1 MISSFGK
8 INLDVSIGAKTVFSL
23 FGLNVTNSMIIG
35 TISFLIL
42 TIGIIY
48 SSRMVKKGKSN
59 KFTRVVRWAFDILV
73 KQIDSVMPSK
83 KSARAIAP
91 LAITIFFF
99 VLVNYWLISIIPGVG
114 AIKYNGVAIFRG
126 LDADLN
132 FTCALAIITI
142 VGVQIYAI
150 KYLGFLKNA
159 GRYFRNPF
167 KDPIGATE
175 GLLELIGEFS
185 RCLSLSLRLFGNA
198 LAGEILLLVISAI
211 AGFLSTLALPLF
223 MAFEIFIGFIQSY
236 IFFMLCLIFTS
247 LAMGNIEQNV

>member
-1 MISSFGK
+1 MFLSFGK
-8 INLDVSIGAKTVFSL
+8 IDLDISIGAKTVFTL
-23 FGLNVTNSMIIG
+23 FGFNVTNSIIIG

-42 TIGIIY
+42 IIGLFY
-48 SSRMVKKGKSN
+48 TARMIKKGKSN

-73 KQIDSVMPSK
+73 NQVDSVMPSK
-83 KSARAIAP
+83 QSARVVAP

-99 VLVNYWLISIIPGVG
+99 VLVNYWLISLIPGVG

-142 VGVQIYAI
+142 IGVQIYAV
-150 KYLGFLKNA
+150 KYLGFLNNLK
-159 GRYFRNPF
+159 RYIRNPF

-198 LAGEILLLVISAI
+198 LAGEILLLVISFI
-211 AGFLSTLALPLF
+211 AGVLSTVALPLF

-247 LAMGNIEQNV
+247 LAIGNEKQEE